1 MLSDSFLYDR
11 LMQNAVQQQNK
22 KERVRDNSNTSGR
35 GRQQTQKK
43 KKHVIRGKIVQQ
55 VILGVKG
62 MKDAEQD
69 AVKTM
74 KKDFEEDLYDN
85 RHGQYDEFEMDDRKT
100 QDRQVLEVM
109 LNEEAEDG
117 KEKANDTEAIDERIM
132 TQQFHYNPE
141 LDNNADAS
149 DTQSNI
155 QLLKDQLEGRR
166 EPAQE

>member
-69 AVKTM
+69 TAKTM

-100 QDRQVLEVM
+100 
-109 LNEEAEDG
+109 
-117 KEKANDTEAIDERIM
+117 
-132 TQQFHYNPE
+132 
-141 LDNNADAS
+141 
-149 DTQSNI
+149 
-155 QLLKDQLEGRR
+155 
-166 EPAQE
+166 